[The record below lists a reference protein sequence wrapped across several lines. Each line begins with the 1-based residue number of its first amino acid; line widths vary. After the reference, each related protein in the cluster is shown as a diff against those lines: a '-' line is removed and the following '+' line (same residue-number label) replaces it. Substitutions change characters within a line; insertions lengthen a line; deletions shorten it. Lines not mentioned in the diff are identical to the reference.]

1 MSVLK
6 TAFPLL
12 ALSMETM
19 GDQIQKF
26 FKCPPDEDAYRLI
39 VALLNDGLQVR
50 KANLKSLFAGDL
62 PSQWIARINPS
73 LDDSKLPPST
83 ESNITRFAE
92 TILPANIRVAFE
104 ADFVNVKPNLFAYI
118 ERLRKWRD
126 RFEEKLDRRPP
137 YQNLE
142 NYSPHLSEFRFQKF
156 DDVEVPGQ
164 YLLVRKQYAPGLVS

>member
-50 KANLKSLFAGDL
+50 MTPSQGPASQSNLTGKL
-62 PSQWIARINPS
+62 QWIARMNPS
-73 LDDSKLPPST
+73 LEDSKLPPST

-92 TILPANIRVAFE
+92 TILPAHIRVAFE
-104 ADFVNVKPNLFAYI
+104 ADFVNERPNLFSYI
-118 ERLRKWRD
+118 ERLRRWRD

-137 YQNLE
+137 NQNLE
-142 NYSPHLSEFRFQKF
+142 SYSPHLSEFRFQKF

-164 YLLVRKQYAPGLVS
+164 YLLVRMGS